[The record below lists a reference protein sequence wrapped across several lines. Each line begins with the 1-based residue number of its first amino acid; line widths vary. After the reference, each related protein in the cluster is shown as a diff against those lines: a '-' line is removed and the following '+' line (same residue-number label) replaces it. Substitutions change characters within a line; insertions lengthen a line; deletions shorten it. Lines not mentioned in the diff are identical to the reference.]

1 MKALW
6 GGHTAALLVFGRHT
20 SEGGRQN
27 IHAFQDR
34 RMDKDRQSVLQEIWF
49 DTKASDPPRSH
60 GFAHEFSRREKTK
73 KEGNFWLFKALKLKL
88 CFLRG
93 RGAIFLAEK
102 WLAKSTKGA
111 PDVPSE
117 VNSGPQRERAQKT
130 NNGPRLR
137 QESFSCKIMN
147 MHLFGLV
154 RRL

>member
-1 MKALW
+1 MREAGKIYMPFKIGEW
-6 GGHTAALLVFGRHT
+6 TKTVRVCYRKFGLIQRHP
-20 SEGGRQN
+20 
-27 IHAFQDR
+27 IHQDR
-34 RMDKDRQSVLQEIWF
+34 MDLHMNFQGEK
-49 DTKASDPPRSH
+49 
-60 GFAHEFSRREKTK
+60 KTK

-130 NNGPRLR
+130 NNGPRLG
-137 QESFSCKIMN
+137 QEAFSYKIMK
-147 MHLFGLV
+147 MHLDGLV
-154 RRL
+154 SRL

>member
-1 MKALW
+1 M
-6 GGHTAALLVFGRHT
+6 
-20 SEGGRQN
+20 

-60 GFAHEFSRREKTK
+60 GFAHEFSRREKDEK
-73 KEGNFWLFKALKLKL
+73 GKQFLALQGPKIEL

-117 VNSGPQRERAQKT
+117 MNSGPQRERAQKT
-130 NNGPRLR
+130 NNGPRLG
-137 QESFSCKIMN
+137 QEAFSYKNMK
-147 MHLFGLV
+147 MHLDGLV
-154 RRL
+154 SRL